1 MPLLGT
7 DTKGWTVETVAWA
20 VLVILAICALAWF
33 AGWMLGKAPG
43 KKEVA
48 VAAAAATALA
58 ARPAESDDRYT
69 GMGEESVTGGC
80 PCAALTHGG
89 DIANDKEQTPEGEK
103 AAAKRTPAQHKTS
116 RADTHTEVYDALAA
130 AAKSGKP
137 GSVWL
142 VGPSAVG
149 KTSLGYALKDEGVEG
164 VAIIPLDNGVRTATR
179 GMKLEDAMGEYA
191 SVYGEP
197 GGDPSAESVSK
208 FDAWLKG
215 RVERAKKEAPKLI
228 VFEGA
233 LRAPAR
239 ARLAKS
245 LGADAPAETWVLV
258 PGAGYQKNLL
268 ARVKFRAGRLAAR
281 KTPATFPVRV
291 PGTNDDIS
299 TPPAELAAM
308 SEAQILTKHKA
319 LFAKALKTAKNTWA
333 AEAKPV
339 ADGKEVGRVFNL

>member
-1 MPLLGT
+1 MNS
-7 DTKGWTVETVAWA
+7 WTPGDIILA
-20 VLVILAICALAWF
+20 VLILLVIIVLAYFGGRWI
-33 AGWMLGKAPG
+33 GDMIGTS
-43 KKEVA
+43 
-48 VAAAAATALA
+48 AAIGAATMASRGQSDPPAAATYIGQG
-58 ARPAESDDRYT
+58 ESS
-69 GMGEESVTGGC
+69 EC
-80 PCAALTHGG
+80 PCASLTHGG
-89 DIANDKEQTPEGEK
+89 DIANDGEQTPEGEK

-137 GSVWL
+137 GSIWL

-179 GMKLEDAMGEYA
+179 GMKLEDAMSEYA

-197 GGDPSAESVSK
+197 GGDPTSESVGK

-215 RVERAKKEAPKLI
+215 RVERAKATSPKLI

-239 ARLAKS
+239 ERLAKS
-245 LGADAPAETWVLV
+245 LGADAPAEAWVLV

-268 ARVKFRAGRLAAR
+268 ARVKFRAGRLASR
-281 KTPATFPVRV
+281 KKPATFPVRV
-291 PGTNDDIS
+291 PGTNDDIP

-308 SEAQILTKHKA
+308 DEAQILAKHKA

-339 ADGKEVGRVFNL
+339 ADGKEVGRVFKL